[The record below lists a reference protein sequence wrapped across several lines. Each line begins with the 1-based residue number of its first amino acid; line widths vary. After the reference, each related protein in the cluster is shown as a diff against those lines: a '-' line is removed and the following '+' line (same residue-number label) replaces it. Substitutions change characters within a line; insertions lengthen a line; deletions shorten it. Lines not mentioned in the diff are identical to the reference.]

1 MPHTQMVIGV
11 VLEEAA
17 LTLDELAHACAVEPD
32 WVLQRVQAGILGA
45 AAVAPSWRFSS
56 ADLARARRLRDIERV
71 FDANE
76 DLAALVVDLTEEVR
90 RLRARLQAAGLD

>member
-1 MPHTQMVIGV
+1 MLHTEMVIGV

-17 LTLDELAHACAVEPD
+17 LTVDELAHACAVEPD

-45 AAVAPSWRFSS
+45 AAAPSWRFSS